1 MRIKDTIFEGEEISD
16 ELYVDLFI
24 AAIRMK
30 FPHKDKRLLRTE
42 IKEKVKLEDELIEQI
57 AQIEKEQAGEV
68 PLKANGKPGKA
79 KKPEVLAEMK

>member
-1 MRIKDTIFEGEEISD
+1 M
-16 ELYVDLFI
+16 FI

-68 PLKANGKPGKA
+68 P
-79 KKPEVLAEMK
+79 